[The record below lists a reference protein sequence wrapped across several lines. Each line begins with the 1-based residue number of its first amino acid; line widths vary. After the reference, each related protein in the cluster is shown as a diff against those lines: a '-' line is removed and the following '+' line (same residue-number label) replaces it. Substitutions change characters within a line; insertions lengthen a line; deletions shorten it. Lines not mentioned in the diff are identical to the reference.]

1 MPEASGSDKRTAI
14 LVIHGIGQ
22 QNPFET
28 LNSFAQ
34 GLGRYLDDQCATVT
48 YRPERIRHEG
58 WTEVALHL
66 DLDKPVTKKGT
77 QRLSLHEYYWAPHT
91 EGKVTYRGVLAWLIR
106 TALTP
111 LRYLSNNLHMML
123 ETKKDAGFGD
133 IAGLFLREIF
143 RGALLYLPL
152 IIFLVLLYGFLE
164 YTVEDLTTIRS
175 KFLDLIDAEQSPWAL
190 GMAGVCLAM
199 AVFLGIF
206 LLKELAH
213 WMGRRVSSTQRKA
226 ELWWIGLAAL
236 SLIVFLALAYL
247 IVWEWNVNVRAYVE
261 LFIRDGV
268 LILLLLVGAAALLR
282 KILIGY
288 VGDVTVY
295 VTADA
300 KAANY
305 QARSAIL
312 KESTEALT
320 LLLKN
325 DSYDRV
331 IVAGH
336 SLGSVIAYDTINRL
350 LSTAWATPEGANQ
363 KAESELTPDQLNKLK
378 GLVTFGSPLDKIY
391 YFFREEVGA
400 DQAVRAQI
408 LSFLHSFRK
417 ARSGRD
423 YGEFKF
429 TYPKPKPTPLPDR
442 PFDFPQPTEEFCWL
456 NIWSRMDP
464 VSGPLDFYELKD
476 EDQRER
482 WYWVWGVAHLAYW
495 SDPHFYAFFAKRLL

>member
-1 MPEASGSDKRTAI
+1 MPEAFGSDKRTAI

-34 GLGRYLDDQCATVT
+34 GLGNYLDDQCATVT
-48 YRPERIRHEG
+48 YRPERIRHQG

-91 EGKVTYRGVLAWLIR
+91 QGKVTYRGVLAWLIR

-133 IAGLFLREIF
+133 IAGLFLREIA

-152 IIFLVLLYGFLE
+152 IILVVLLYGFLE

-175 KFLDLIDAEQSPWAL
+175 NFAGLVDAEQSRWAL
-190 GMAGVCLAM
+190 GAVGVCLAM

-213 WMGRRVSSTQRKA
+213 WIGRRVSSTQRKA
-226 ELWWIGLAAL
+226 ELWWIGLAGL
-236 SLIVFLALAYL
+236 SLIGFLGLAYL
-247 IVWEWNVNVRAYVE
+247 IARWREVSIVAYVE
-261 LFIRDGV
+261 LFLRDGV
-268 LILLLLVGAAALLR
+268 LVLLILVGVAALLR

-325 DSYDRV
+325 ERYDRV

-350 LSTAWATPEGANQ
+350 LSTAWATPGPAPQ
-363 KAESELTPDQLNKLK
+363 GSKPELTPAELDKLK

-391 YFFREEVGA
+391 YFFREQVAA
-400 DQAVRAQI
+400 DQAVRAQV

-423 YGEFKF
+423 YGQFKF
-429 TYPKPKPTPLPDR
+429 TYPAQKPTPLDMR
-442 PFDFPQPTEEFCWL
+442 PFDFPQSTEDFCWL

-464 VSGPLDFYELKD
+464 VSGPLDFYELED

-482 WYWVWGVAHLAYW
+482 WYWVWGAAHLAYW
-495 SDPHFYAFFAKRLL
+495 SDDKFYEFVAKRLL